1 MPETLTRSVQMP
13 AFEYLPRP
21 YDGPSREEVLAA
33 RQRYANPALFTL
45 YREPLMIVE
54 GRMQYLFD
62 ETGRRYL
69 D

>member
-45 YREPLMIVE
+45 YREDTSWSSRPRAISIAS
-54 GRMQYLFD
+54 R
-62 ETGRRYL
+62 
-69 D
+69 